1 MTRPNNQDK
10 LAYTRPSTEVVN
22 IETQTMIAS
31 SVSSRQ
37 MEDLGSRKEEIEWT
51 NESRGSWGNLWN

>member
-10 LAYTRPSTEVVN
+10 QTYICPSTEVVN

-37 MEDLGSRKEEIEWT
+37 MEDLGNRKEDMEWT
-51 NESRGSWGNLWN
+51 NESRGSWGNLWD

>member
-10 LAYTRPSTEVVN
+10 QTYICPSMEVVN

-37 MEDLGSRKEEIEWT
+37 MEELGSRKDDKEWT
-51 NESRGSWGNLWN
+51 NESRGSWGNLWD